1 MKQRVAILYALVA
14 LMAGTVAGQTRQST
28 APPGFP
34 EKNTEA
40 KPNTTIR
47 RMNPPTLSKPNGY
60 THVVVATG
68 SRTIYIA
75 GQTAVD
81 REGNPVGPGDFRAQA
96 KQAFENLKAALA
108 AAGVGF
114 GQVVKVNYYVL
125 DMANAPVLREV
136 RTSYLGSA
144 LPASTL
150 VEVKKLAR
158 DEFMLEIEAIAVS
171 AKSN

>member
-1 MKQRVAILYALVA
+1 VKYGLAILLALVA
-14 LMAGTVAGQTRQST
+14 LMAGTVAAQTQQAT
-28 APPGFP
+28 ASLTSA

-40 KPNTTIR
+40 KPNTAIR

-68 SRTIYIA
+68 SRMIYIA

-81 REGNPVGPGDFRAQA
+81 RDGNLVGPGDFRAQA
-96 KQAFENLKAALA
+96 KQAFENLKAGLA

-114 GQVVKVNYYVL
+114 DQVVKLNYYVL

-144 LPASTL
+144 FPASTL

-171 AKSN
+171 AK

>member
-1 MKQRVAILYALVA
+1 MKCGFTILLLLVTPMSGTA
-14 LMAGTVAGQTRQST
+14 AGQARQETVPTKEANTVAKS
-28 APPGFP
+28 
-34 EKNTEA
+34 
-40 KPNTTIR
+40 TIR
-47 RMNPPTLSKPNGY
+47 RINPSTLSKPNGY
-60 THVVVATG
+60 TQVVVSTG

-81 REGNPVGPGDFRAQA
+81 SHGDVVRSGDFRAQA

-114 GQVVKVNYYVL
+114 NDVVKLNYYVL

-136 RTSYLGSA
+136 RNSYLGSVF
-144 LPASTL
+144 PASTL
-150 VEVKKLAR
+150 VEVRKLAR

-171 AKSN
+171 AK